1 MLHPAR
7 ENELFC
13 NGRKTIKI
21 SAYLVLNYE
30 YFKKLERTKDFAK
43 EDISN
48 SF

>member
-1 MLHPAR
+1 MFHPAP
-7 ENELFC
+7 ENDLFC
-13 NGRKTIKI
+13 HGRRTIKI

-43 EDISN
+43 EAISN